1 MIASGPMD
9 ASLTPINGITLE
21 RFAEL
26 GAEVADSVNDPE
38 ACARIVESKGV
49 SRADW
54 DVASKGWIARMQDP
68 ALMGRVA
75 MAYMPLYQA
84 ALAKKKGTVDVSYDD
99 YIALSGARAALGAP
113 RFAAQYGLD
122 DTTWYQIAGAWN
134 AKIPTDPRYG
144 MYGMQVE
151 QESNRIKQGGAPK
164 AVTTTRTSGGAAVTN
179 TSGGGGVVAPVAERP
194 PQNAQELENQMM
206 AEAVKQRVAQVQ
218 ANANAQAAAAYG
230 NVAANV
236 GFMGQ
241 AVLGMAGM
249 GAIAAG
255 IGPGMAVLVQWS
267 DGKRYPG
274 QCTQVANGQVCVTFG
289 DGRQVWVPENAV
301 ARQG

>member
-1 MIASGPMD
+1 MD
-9 ASLTPINGITLE
+9 ASLLPINGITLE

-49 SRADW
+49 PRATW
-54 DVASKGWIARMQDP
+54 EAASKGWIARMQDP

-84 ALAKKKGTVDVSYDD
+84 ALTKKKGTVDVSYDD
-99 YIALSGARAALGAP
+99 YIALCGARAALGAP
-113 RFAAQYGLD
+113 TFAAQYRLD

-151 QESNRIKQGGAPK
+151 QEANRIRQGGAPK
-164 AVTTTRTSGGAAVTN
+164 AVSVTTSSGTQ
-179 TSGGGGVVAPVAERP
+179 TTGGGGAVAPVPEKP

-218 ANANAQAAAAYG
+218 ANANAQAANAYG

-241 AVLGMAGM
+241 AVLGAVGM

-289 DGRQVWVPENAV
+289 DGRQIWVPENAV
-301 ARQG
+301 GRQG

>member
-1 MIASGPMD
+1 MD
-9 ASLTPINGITLE
+9 ASMTPINGITLE

-49 SRADW
+49 ARADW
-54 DVASKGWIARMQDP
+54 EAASKGWIARMQDI

-99 YIALSGARAALGAP
+99 YVALSGARAALGAP
-113 RFAAQYGLD
+113 RFAAQYNLD
-122 DTTWYQIAGAWN
+122 DTTWTLIAGAWT
-134 AKIPTDPRYG
+134 AKIPTDQRYM

-151 QESNRIKQGGAPK
+151 QEANRIRQGGAPQP
-164 AVTTTRTSGGAAVTN
+164 VSITTTAGTQT
-179 TSGGGGVVAPVAERP
+179 TGGGGVVAPVPVRP

-206 AEAVKQRVAQVQ
+206 ADAVRQQVAQVQ

-230 NVAANV
+230 GVAANV
-236 GFMGQ
+236 GFVGQ

-267 DGKRYPG
+267 DGKRYPA
-274 QCTQVANGQVCVTFG
+274 QCTQVANGQVCVAFG
-289 DGRQVWVPENAV
+289 DGRQMWVPETSV

>member
-1 MIASGPMD
+1 MD
-9 ASLTPINGITLE
+9 ASMTPIQGITLE

-49 SRADW
+49 PRGDWEAASR
-54 DVASKGWIARMQDP
+54 GWIARMQDP

-84 ALAKKKGTVDVSYDD
+84 ALARKKGTVDVSFDD
-99 YIALSGARAALGAP
+99 YVALSGARAALGAP

-122 DTTWYQIAGAWN
+122 DTTWTQIAGAWN
-134 AKIPTDPRYG
+134 VKIPTDQRYM

-151 QESNRIKQGGAPK
+151 QEANRIRQGGAPK
-164 AVTTTRTSGGAAVTN
+164 PVSITRASGTQTA
-179 TSGGGGVVAPVAERP
+179 GGGGVVAPVPVQP
-194 PQNAQELENQMM
+194 PQNAQELQNQMM
-206 AEAVKQRVAQVQ
+206 ADAVRQQVAQVQ

-230 NVAANV
+230 GVAANV

-241 AVLGMAGM
+241 AVLGVAGM

-255 IGPGMAVLVQWS
+255 VGPGMAVLVQWS
-267 DGKRYPG
+267 DGNRYPG
-274 QCTQVANGQVCVTFG
+274 QCMQVANGQVCVTFG
-289 DGRQVWVPENAV
+289 DGRQMWVPETSV